1 MEQYMDASQ
10 SLLSSVHGDSLTS
23 REEVRQ
29 AGARE
34 GQVLDDVVIVK
45 VGRSVKSVY
54 DEEGERD
61 WLERT
66 TRVCIMLKLT
76 AILDLPSCQSSQD
89 PA

>member
-10 SLLSSVHGDSLTS
+10 SLLSTVHGDSLTS
-23 REEVRQ
+23 RQESRQ

-45 VGRSVKSVY
+45 VGRSVESVY
-54 DEEGERD
+54 DEEGEQD

-66 TRVCIMLKLT
+66 TGVCCHAQL
-76 AILDLPSCQSSQD
+76 AS
-89 PA
+89 